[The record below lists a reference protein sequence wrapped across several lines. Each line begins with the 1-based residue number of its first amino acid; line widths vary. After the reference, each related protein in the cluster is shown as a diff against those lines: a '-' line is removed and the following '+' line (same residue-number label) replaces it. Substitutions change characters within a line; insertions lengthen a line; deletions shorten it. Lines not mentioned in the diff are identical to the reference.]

1 MDKARLLQIIKE
13 EYDKYCEEHHG
24 IHTPPRKLT
33 VLMQAYGHDENY
45 KAVME
50 ATDQKSLTKAL
61 EKCVEVHGLAH
72 VDEFLNYYK
81 RIGQASNTGAND
93 HMAI

>member
-1 MDKARLLQIIKE
+1 MNKERLNEIIKE
-13 EYDKYCEEHHG
+13 EYDKFCKEHGG

-33 VLMQAYGHDENY
+33 VLMQAYGADENY

-50 ATDQKSLTKAL
+50 AKDQNDLTKAL
-61 EKCVEVHGLAH
+61 EKCVEVHGLAQ

-81 RIGQASNTGAND
+81 RIGQASNTGAFD
-93 HMAI
+93 HHAL